1 MRNLALG
8 HGTKGISVAV
18 SGELKVMNNLQRRR

>member
-18 SGELKVMNNLQRRR
+18 SGELKPIFDSLQN